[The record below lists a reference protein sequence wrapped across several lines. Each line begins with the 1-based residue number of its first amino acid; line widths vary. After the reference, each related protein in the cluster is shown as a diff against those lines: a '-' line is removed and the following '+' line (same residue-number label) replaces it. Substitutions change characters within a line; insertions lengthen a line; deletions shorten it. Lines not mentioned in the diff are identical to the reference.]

1 MLEKMDDFFTAR
13 VDGYDEHMKS
23 NIEGA
28 SKFYNFTAALLPME
42 KDKSILDL
50 GCGTGLELEE
60 LFQMNPY
67 AKVTGIDLTEAM
79 LEMLKA
85 KFPDK
90 DITTVCGSYFE
101 VPFGEEV
108 FDAAVSVES
117 LHHFTKE
124 QKLPLY
130 KKLNKALKPGGY
142 FILTDYF
149 AESEE
154 EEVFYGQELLRIR
167 KEQEL
172 PDGVFYHYDTPLTV
186 EHEKEALLEAGFT
199 RVEVLNNWE
208 STSTLRAIK

>member
-28 SKFYNFTAALLPME
+28 SKFYNFTASLLPME

-67 AKVTGIDLTEAM
+67 AKVTGIDMTEAM
-79 LEMLKA
+79 LETLKE
-85 KFPDK
+85 KFPNK
-90 DITTVCGSYFE
+90 DITTVCGSYFD

-154 EEVFYGQELLRIR
+154 EEIFYGQELIRIR

-186 EHEKEALLEAGFT
+186 EHEKEALLEAGFA